1 MRIVR
6 AGARSQG
13 NLVETGHLV
22 SFALGGVPPQLVQ
35 LASQARVS
43 MVRGTEHDPKGLFT
57 NVRWKS
63 RQTKIL
69 GPRVGGR
76 RLGIPQDA

>member
-1 MRIVR
+1 MLRLRVSR
-6 AGARSQG
+6 WGWG
-13 NLVETGHLV
+13 TGHK
-22 SFALGGVPPQLVQ
+22 ALGLGLPQLFQ

-43 MVRGTEHDPKGLFT
+43 MVRGTEHDPKGFFT
-57 NVRWKS
+57 NVRRQS